1 MPEVAVPPHNSTWY
15 RVQDHRAEPRKRREM
30 KTANIGTVVGVLLSI
45 SCGVVSIVLW
55 HHGYHIVSAIVFL
68 LMFITWILL
77 YINRKFSY
85 TRGKPGRVRKLV
97 KIESN
102 KE

>member
-1 MPEVAVPPHNSTWY
+1 
-15 RVQDHRAEPRKRREM
+15 M
-30 KTANIGTVVGVLLSI
+30 KTANIGMVVGVLLSI

-55 HHGYHIVSAIVFL
+55 HHDYHIVSVIFCL
-68 LMFITWILL
+68 LMFIMSMLL

-85 TRGKPGRVRKLV
+85 TPGKPGRIRKLV
-97 KIESN
+97 RIVSN